1 MSSSKNRFMKKL
13 SFAAL
18 AVAFA
23 APAFAADANPV
34 TVGSSGSFKFYG
46 NLDSGVEVVNNV
58 GANKGTVVRVPSTT
72 GTFPSN
78 LGIDVSKDAGA
89 VKGIAKL
96 EMGYYVDAGNSGQG
110 GKLFGRQL
118 YVGIDSGAGTF
129 TVGRQNNMMY
139 WGMIP
144 GDLLGPNIYGTGSID
159 PYLPNARYDNSIAWR
174 GKFDAVTVGAAYS
187 FGYNSVG
194 VAIPLAGNCA
204 GESATDA
211 QACRA
216 MSLLLQYNAKDFGI
230 SAAYDQLHGGTGA
243 TYNFYNGIGATG
255 PTSSLLLGSSADTDT
270 RTTLNGFY
278 KFDALKLGAGVLQRK
293 VDTVAATPKQTTTW
307 LQADYVMAAWDFTGG
322 VFHISQT
329 GQATDTKATMVA
341 LRAIYNFDDQL
352 STYVTLGYMGNDDKS
367 GYGVSGGGAGT
378 APAVGNKQE
387 GLMIGARYH
396 F

>member
-1 MSSSKNRFMKKL
+1 MSSSKSRLMKKI
-13 SFAAL
+13 SFTAL
-18 AVAFA
+18 AMAFA
-23 APAFAADANPV
+23 VPAFAADANPV
-34 TVGSSGSFKFYG
+34 TVGTSGSFKFYG

-58 GANKGTVVRVPSTT
+58 GANKSKVIRVPSTT
-72 GTFPSN
+72 GTTPSN
-78 LGIDVSKDAGA
+78 LGIDVSKDAGS

-118 YVGIDSGAGTF
+118 YVGIDSSAGSF

-174 GKFDAVTVGAAYS
+174 GKFDAMTLGAAYS
-187 FGYNSVG
+187 FSYNSVG
-194 VAIPLAGNCA
+194 AAIPLAGTCA
-204 GESATDA
+204 GEAAGDA

-216 MSLLLQYNAKDFGI
+216 MSLLFQYIVKDYGV

-243 TYNFYNGIGATG
+243 TYSFYNGVGGAGIGF
-255 PTSSLLLGSSADTDT
+255 GSSADTDT

-278 KFDALKLGAGVLQRK
+278 KLDALKLGAGWLERK
-293 VDTVAATPKQTTTW
+293 VEAGGITPKQTTTW

-322 VFHISQT
+322 VFHISET
-329 GQATDTKATMVA
+329 GQATATKANMLA

-352 STYVTLGYMGNDDKS
+352 STYVTMGYMGNDSSS
-367 GYGVSGGGAGT
+367 GYGVSGGGSGT
-378 APAVGNKQE
+378 SPAAGNKQE
-387 GLMIGARYH
+387 GVMVGARYH

>member
-1 MSSSKNRFMKKL
+1 MSSSKNRFIKKV

-18 AVAFA
+18 ATAFA
-23 APAFAADANPV
+23 VPAFAADANPV
-34 TVGSSGSFKFYG
+34 TVGTSGSFKFYG
-46 NLDSGVEVVNNV
+46 NLDSGVEYVNNV
-58 GANKGTVVRVPSTT
+58 GANKGTVIRVPSTT
-72 GTFPSN
+72 GTTPSN
-78 LGIDVSKDAGA
+78 LGIDVSKDAGS

-118 YVGIDSGAGTF
+118 YVGIDSGAGAF

-187 FGYNSVG
+187 FGYNSAG
-194 VAIPLAGNCA
+194 TAIPLAGTCA
-204 GESATDA
+204 GETVGDA

-216 MSLLLQYNAKDFGI
+216 MSLLLQYMTKDFGV
-230 SAAYDQLHGGTGA
+230 SAAYDQLHGGSTA
-243 TYNFYNGIGATG
+243 TYSFYNGIGGAG
-255 PTSSLLLGSSADTDT
+255 IPISSSADTDT

-278 KFDALKLGAGVLQRK
+278 KFDALKLGAGWLERK
-293 VDTVAATPKQTTTW
+293 VDTGAATTPKQTMMW
-307 LQADYVMAAWDFTGG
+307 LQADYVMSQWDFTGG
-322 VFHISQT
+322 VFNVSQT
-329 GQATDTKATMVA
+329 GQTTDTKATMVA

-352 STYVTLGYMGNDDKS
+352 SSYVTLGYMGNDDKS

-378 APAVGNKQE
+378 GPAVGNKQD